1 MQGDQDL
8 ITIHSSLTDHLLGFA
23 RYVRERGFLV
33 GIDEVSN
40 ALEGIPH
47 IDIGNHSSFLNL
59 LRINFSSSMEEWNS
73 FDQLYADYVE
83 EHRKASNAKKEVRQ
97 TEKDQTSPKGR
108 KRGKN
113 QYQLSDIKQ
122 WLFNKGKDPVEIP
135 FYGKSESDQISDLAF
150 LRREHSEEL
159 RDLIKRLVKKLAA
172 IKSRKLV
179 MHRRKGMLDQRK
191 LIANKVKKG
200 DEMLQLRFKYRKRE
214 QSRVILICDVSK
226 SMQLYS
232 HFISE
237 LVHSLRSTFAR
248 SAVFVFNTQ
257 LFKLPGDWLGGN
269 WLQTLEYLEE
279 IPGLW
284 TGGTLIGQSLAQL
297 LTSPDLP
304 TWFNDKT
311 KVIIYSDGW
320 DTGDTDLL
328 RESIIEL
335 QEKSGLILWMN
346 PVFNYKEETEILGLK
361 TAIPYVDILANVHNA
376 RTLEDLIRRL

>member
-1 MQGDQDL
+1 MQSDPDP
-8 ITIHSSLTDHLLGFA
+8 ITYHSSLTDHLLGFA
-23 RYVRERGFLV
+23 RYVRARGFLV

-40 ALEGIPH
+40 ALEGIPY
-47 IDIGNHSSFLNL
+47 IDIGNYSSFLDL
-59 LRINFSSSMEEWNS
+59 LRINFSSSREQWIS
-73 FDQLYADYVE
+73 FDNLYAEYVK
-83 EHRKASNAKKEVRQ
+83 EHRKASNSKREDKQ
-97 TEKDQTSPKGR
+97 NEKNQGSPKAR
-108 KRGKN
+108 KGGKK

-122 WLFNKGKDPVEIP
+122 WLFNKRRDPLEVP
-135 FYGKSESDQISDLAF
+135 FYSETESDQISDLAF
-150 LRREHSEEL
+150 LKKEQSEEL

-172 IKSRKLV
+172 IKSRKLIT
-179 MHRRKGMLDQRK
+179 HRRKGMLDQRK

-200 DEMLQLRFKYRKRE
+200 DELLQLRFKYRKKR

-226 SMQLYS
+226 SMHLYS

-237 LVHSLRSTFAR
+237 LVHSLRSTFSK

-269 WLQTLEYLEE
+269 WRQTLEQLEE

-284 TGGTLIGQSLAQL
+284 TGGTRIGQSLAQL

-304 TWFNDKT
+304 TWFNNKT

-328 RESIIEL
+328 RESMIEL

-346 PVFNYKEETEILGLK
+346 PVFNHKEETEILGLK
-361 TAIPYVDILANVHNA
+361 AVNPYVDILANVHNA
-376 RTLEDLIRRL
+376 KTLEDLIERL

>member
-1 MQGDQDL
+1 MQSEQDL
-8 ITIHSSLTDHLLGFA
+8 ITYHSSLTDHLLGFS
-23 RYVRERGFLV
+23 RYLRERGFLV

-40 ALEGIPH
+40 ALQGLTL
-47 IDIGNHSSFLNL
+47 IDIGNHASFLDL
-59 LRINFSSSMEEWNS
+59 LRINFSSSQEQWNS
-73 FDQLYADYVE
+73 LDKLYADYVK
-83 EHRKASNAKKEVRQ
+83 EHQKASNSRVEDRQ
-97 TEKDQTSPKGR
+97 KDKDQVSSKDRKG
-108 KRGKN
+108 GKK

-122 WLFNKGKDPVEIP
+122 WLFNKKEDPVEVP
-135 FYGKSESDQISDLAF
+135 FYNEAESDQISDLAF
-150 LRREHSEEL
+150 LRQEHSEEL
-159 RDLIKRLVKKLAA
+159 RDLIRRLVKKLAA
-172 IKSRKLV
+172 TKSRKQV
-179 MHRRKGMLDQRK
+179 THRRKGILDQRK

-200 DEMLQLRFKYRKRE
+200 DELIQLRFKYRKKE

-237 LVHSLRSTFAR
+237 LVHSLRSTFAK

-257 LFKLPGDWLGGN
+257 LFKLPGDWLRVD
-269 WLQTLEYLEE
+269 WRQTLEYLEE

-284 TGGTLIGQSLAQL
+284 TGGTRIGQSLSQL

-320 DTGDTDLL
+320 DTGDMDLL
-328 RESIIEL
+328 RESMIEL

-346 PVFNYKEETEILGLK
+346 PVLNHGEETKILGLK
-361 TAIPYVDILANVHNA
+361 TVFPFVDILSNVHNA

>member
-1 MQGDQDL
+1 MQSDQEL
-8 ITIHSSLTDHLLGFA
+8 ITYHSSLTDHLLGFA
-23 RYVRERGFLV
+23 RYLRERGFLV

-40 ALEGIPH
+40 ALQGMPL
-47 IDIGNHSSFLNL
+47 IDIGNHARFLDL
-59 LRINFSSSMEEWNS
+59 LRISFSSSQEQWHS
-73 FDQLYADYVE
+73 FDKLYADYVQ
-83 EHRKASNAKKEVRQ
+83 EHRKASNAKVGDKQ
-97 TEKDQTSPKGR
+97 TEKDQTATKSKKG
-108 KRGKN
+108 GKK

-122 WLFNKGKDPVEIP
+122 WLFNKKKDPVEIP
-135 FYGKSESDQISDLAF
+135 FYSKSESDQISDLAF
-150 LRREHSEEL
+150 LRKEHSEEL
-159 RDLIKRLVKKLAA
+159 RDLIKRLVKKLAV

-179 MHRRKGMLDQRK
+179 THRRKGILDQRR

-200 DEMLQLRFKYRKRE
+200 DELLQLKFKYRKKQ

-237 LVHSLRSTFAR
+237 LVHSLRSTFSK

-257 LFKLPGDWLGGN
+257 LFKLPGDWLGGD
-269 WLQTLEYLEE
+269 WHQTLEYLEE

-284 TGGTLIGQSLAQL
+284 TGGTRIGQSLAQL
-297 LTSPDLP
+297 LTSSDLP

-328 RESIIEL
+328 RESMIEL
-335 QEKSGLILWMN
+335 QEKSGLIVWMN
-346 PVFNYKEETEILGLK
+346 PIFNHSEETEIVGLK
-361 TAIPYVDILANVHNA
+361 AVNPYVDILANVHNA